1 MAARFEE
8 PGATFFGDVAVC
20 VEERVGLASRAES
33 LAEEEADFKLDL
45 FG

>member
-8 PGATFFGDVAVC
+8 PGATFVGNVTVGGK
-20 VEERVGLASRAES
+20 ERVGLASRAES